1 MSHCAQFTFL
11 EDVKQPTPKLDDS
24 EHSLFSPKQTQSS
37 QLSRREVVAAPLT
50 IWNGAPLRIWTAA
63 FWSLPLGTKKVELQW
78 TT

>member
-11 EDVKQPTPKLDDS
+11 EDVKQPTRKLDDS
-24 EHSLFSPKQTQSS
+24 EHSLFSPKQTHSS